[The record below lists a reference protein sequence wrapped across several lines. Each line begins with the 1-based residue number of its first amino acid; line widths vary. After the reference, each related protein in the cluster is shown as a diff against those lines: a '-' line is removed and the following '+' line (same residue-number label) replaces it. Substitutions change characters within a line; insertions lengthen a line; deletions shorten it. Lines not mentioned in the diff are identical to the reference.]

1 MKSWLRMI
9 NSSIHSSQRKTGEPS
24 KPLTKLRIHHTCPL
38 VLFIHFRK
46 SVLIKGYTSNWY
58 KSLLEMKLECQ
69 TTRFRSRIQVK
80 RVNFVKLLHTVRMY
94 LFPSIHIRLQKV
106 THIIYK
112 FLRNKSGK
120 WCDND
125 ISSISWSIMY
135 QVCVSHHCIR
145 REEIIFGFT
154 NWQKEGDCVFKDSHL
169 LQKWLTFKHTM
180 V

>member
-1 MKSWLRMI
+1 MLQFSSCISLNEKLIAHI

-120 WCDND
+120 
-125 ISSISWSIMY
+125 
-135 QVCVSHHCIR
+135 
-145 REEIIFGFT
+145 
-154 NWQKEGDCVFKDSHL
+154 
-169 LQKWLTFKHTM
+169 
-180 V
+180 